1 MLTEDGA
8 RAEASHGA
16 WVERMPEAQA
26 ESEAQAPEAK
36 TVSMAQALAFA
47 HAKTRTLLCKK
58 PWGQVGFVQFV
69 EICQLVEVCPV
80 C

>member
-8 RAEASHGA
+8 RADASLGA
-16 WVERMPEAQA
+16 WVERIAEAQA

-36 TVSMAQALAFA
+36 TASMAQALAFA
-47 HAKTRTLLCKK
+47 HGKTRTRPCKK

-69 EICQLVEVCPV
+69 EVCPV